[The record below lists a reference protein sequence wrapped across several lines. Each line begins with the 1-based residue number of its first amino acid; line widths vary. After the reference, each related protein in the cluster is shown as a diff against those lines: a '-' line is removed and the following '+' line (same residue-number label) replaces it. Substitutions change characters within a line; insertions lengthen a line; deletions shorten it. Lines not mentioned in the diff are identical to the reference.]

1 MIGVLINGKFE
12 HIDTYRGRQYEETEE
27 DSQLQAKERSLTQ
40 ILTSQ
45 SLERHFDLE
54 FPASRIVNKFLLTH
68 QACGSLIWQLW

>member
-54 FPASRIVNKFLLTH
+54 LPASRIVK
-68 QACGSLIWQLW
+68 